1 MPFAVETHDYGRAQT
16 VATRSVSTCSVGP
29 TNPPAPSPCPVYAKC
44 NCAYSQHAHQVW
56 ASVLRAK
63 GFHGGF
69 GQSWL
74 SCSHKTFGAPEHV
87 PWFPSNVAIATA
99 IFEAVV
105 IQVRS
110 LEAQL
115 KATSRQYAKLRPAR
129 DPNVIF
135 RDIKQAPANG
145 VSYLLRPMVSHV
157 LEGRDDECA
166 VVVELS
172 QPRVAAL
179 KGPFA
184 VAEPPCKLS
193 MRKLIVS
200 GCHQLMMLLLGT

>member
-1 MPFAVETHDYGRAQT
+1 M
-16 VATRSVSTCSVGP
+16 
-29 TNPPAPSPCPVYAKC
+29 
-44 NCAYSQHAHQVW
+44 
-56 ASVLRAK
+56 
-63 GFHGGF
+63 
-69 GQSWL
+69 QSWL
-74 SCSHKTFGAPEHV
+74 ACSHKTFGTPEHV
-87 PWFPSNVAIATA
+87 PWFPPNVAIATVATA
-99 IFEAVV
+99 IFEAAV

-115 KATSRQYAKLRPAR
+115 KATSRQYAKLRRAR

-145 VSYLLRPMVSHV
+145 VGYLLRPMFFPCP
-157 LEGRDDECA
+157 RDDECA

-179 KGPFA
+179 KGPF
-184 VAEPPCKLS
+184 VVVEPPCKLS

-200 GCHQLMMLLLGT
+200 GCHQLMLLLGTYSVSTSLRWTQTGS

>member
-1 MPFAVETHDYGRAQT
+1 LPFAVETHDYGRAQT

-29 TNPPAPSPCPVYAKC
+29 TNPPAPSLCPVYAKC

-87 PWFPSNVAIATA
+87 PWFPPNVAIATA

-115 KATSRQYAKLRPAR
+115 KATSRQYAKLRPHVTPMSFSGISNR
-129 DPNVIF
+129 
-135 RDIKQAPANG
+135 
-145 VSYLLRPMVSHV
+145 LLPMALATCLGPWFPMS
-157 LEGRDDECA
+157 L
-166 VVVELS
+166 
-172 QPRVAAL
+172 RVAMMNVL
-179 KGPFA
+179 LW
-184 VAEPPCKLS
+184 LS
-193 MRKLIVS
+193 
-200 GCHQLMMLLLGT
+200 